1 MECCGYRIMDGTLVD
16 VLFVLSGFAFL
27 MGGGEALVQGA
38 TRISQN
44 LSVSPLV
51 VGFTVVAVGTSL
63 PELAVAIEAIGN
75 DAPDIAIGGVLGSN
89 VANVMLVLGT
99 AALLGAKSE
108 GGEDVKRDAMAVI
121 VATIFMAIF
130 VFRGEV
136 PLFGGVVMLSCLLA
150 YYYYTYTRAIAG
162 DDEYEFEDSWLP
174 SSMSVAIP
182 ACIIG
187 GATIWL
193 GAKLLVDGSTSI
205 AETFGVS
212 EAVIGLTIVAL
223 GTSLPELAVTV
234 VAGLRG
240 QGGVAVGNVLG
251 SNVMNIMGIVGIASI
266 FGGGIAIDSEFTRDI
281 MVVIAT
287 SGFVVTAFLRG
298 KEFSKIVG
306 SLMILTYLSYMT
318 YLSGLLD
325 ALV

>member
-1 MECCGYRIMDGTLVD
+1 MDGTLVD

-99 AALLGAKSE
+99 AAVLGAKSE
-108 GGEDVKRDAMAVI
+108 SGEDVKRDAVAVI

-174 SSMSVAIP
+174 RNMSVAIP

-251 SNVMNIMGIVGIASI
+251 SNVMNIMGIIGIASI
-266 FGGGIAIDSEFTRDI
+266 FGGGIAVDSEFTRDI
-281 MVVIAT
+281 LVVIAT

-298 KEFSKIVG
+298 KEFSKTVG

>member
-1 MECCGYRIMDGTLVD
+1 MDGTLVD
-16 VLFVLSGFAFL
+16 ILFVLSGFVFL
-27 MGGGEALVQGA
+27 MGGGESLVQGA

-75 DAPDIAIGGVLGSN
+75 DSPDIAVGGVLGSN
-89 VANVMLVLGT
+89 VANVMLVLG
-99 AALLGAKSE
+99 AAAMMGAQSE
-108 GGEDVKRDAMAVI
+108 GGEGVKRDSVAVI
-121 VATIFMAIF
+121 VATMFMTFF
-130 VFRGEV
+130 VFSGEV
-136 PLFGGVVMLSCLLA
+136 PVAGGLVMLTCLLA
-150 YYYYTYTRAIAG
+150 YYYYTYSRAIAE
-162 DDEYEFEDSWLP
+162 DDEYDFEDSWLP
-174 SSMSVAIP
+174 SNMAVAIP
-182 ACIIG
+182 ACLLG
-187 GATIWL
+187 GGMIWI

-234 VAGLRG
+234 IAGLRG

-251 SNVMNIMGIVGIASI
+251 SNVMNIMGIIGIASI
-266 FGGGIAIDSEFTRDI
+266 FGSGITVDSEFTRDI
-281 MVVIAT
+281 VVVIAT
-287 SGFVVTAFLRG
+287 SGFVVTVFLRG
-298 KEFSKIVG
+298 KDFSKTVG

-318 YLSGLLD
+318 YLSGLLGG
-325 ALV
+325 LV

>member
-1 MECCGYRIMDGTLVD
+1 VDGTIID
-16 VLFVLSGFAFL
+16 VLFVLSGFTLL
-27 MGGGEALVQGA
+27 MGGGEGLVQGA

-44 LSVSPLV
+44 LSISPLV

-99 AALLGAKSE
+99 AAVLGAKSE
-108 GGEDVKRDAMAVI
+108 SGEDVKRDSIAVI
-121 VATIFMAIF
+121 VATIFMTFF

-136 PLFGGVVMLSCLLA
+136 PLAGGIVMVTCLLA
-150 YYYYTYTRAIAG
+150 YYYYTYSRAIAG
-162 DDEYEFEDSWLP
+162 DNEYEFEDSWLP
-174 SSMSVAIP
+174 RKMSVAIP
-182 ACIIG
+182 ACLAG
-187 GATIWL
+187 GAMIWL
-193 GAKLLVDGSTSI
+193 GAKLLVSGSTNI

-240 QGGVAVGNVLG
+240 QGGVAVGNILG
-251 SNVMNIMGIVGIASI
+251 SNVMNIMGIIGIASI
-266 FGGGIAIDSEFTRDI
+266 FGGGIPVDNEFTRDI
-281 MVVIAT
+281 IVVIAT
-287 SGFVVTAFLRG
+287 SGFVVMAFLRE
-298 KEFSKIVG
+298 KDFSKNVG
-306 SLMILTYLSYMT
+306 SMMILAYISYMT

-325 ALV
+325 GLV

>member
-1 MECCGYRIMDGTLVD
+1 MDGTLVD
-16 VLFVLSGFAFL
+16 ILFVLSGFVFL
-27 MGGGEALVQGA
+27 MGGGESLVQGA

-75 DAPDIAIGGVLGSN
+75 DSPDIAVGGVLGSN
-89 VANVMLVLGT
+89 VANVMLVLG
-99 AALLGAKSE
+99 AAAMMGAQSE
-108 GGEDVKRDAMAVI
+108 GGEGVKRDSVAVI
-121 VATIFMAIF
+121 VATMFMTFF
-130 VFRGEV
+130 VFSGEV
-136 PLFGGVVMLSCLLA
+136 PVAGGLVMLTCLLA
-150 YYYYTYTRAIAG
+150 YYYYTYSKAIAG
-162 DDEYEFEDSWLP
+162 DDEYDFEDSWLP
-174 SSMSVAIP
+174 SNISVAIP
-182 ACIIG
+182 ACLLG
-187 GATIWL
+187 GGMIWL

-234 VAGLRG
+234 IAGLRG

-251 SNVMNIMGIVGIASI
+251 SNVMNIMGIIGIASI
-266 FGGGIAIDSEFTRDI
+266 FGSGITVDSEFTRDI
-281 MVVIAT
+281 VVVIAT
-287 SGFVVTAFLRG
+287 SGFVVTVFLRG
-298 KEFSKIVG
+298 KDFSKTVG

-318 YLSGLLD
+318 YLSGLLGG
-325 ALV
+325 LV

>member
-1 MECCGYRIMDGTLVD
+1 MDGTLVD

-89 VANVMLVLGT
+89 VATVMLVLGT

-136 PLFGGVVMLSCLLA
+136 PLVGGVVMLSCLLA

-174 SSMSVAIP
+174 RNMSVAIP

-298 KEFSKIVG
+298 KEFSKTVG

-325 ALV
+325 AVV

>member
-1 MECCGYRIMDGTLVD
+1 MDGTIID
-16 VLFVLSGFAFL
+16 VLFVLSGFTLL
-27 MGGGEALVQGA
+27 MGGGEGLVQGA

-44 LSVSPLV
+44 LSISPLV

-99 AALLGAKSE
+99 AAVLGAKSE
-108 GGEDVKRDAMAVI
+108 SGEDVKRDSIAVI
-121 VATIFMAIF
+121 VATIFMTFF

-136 PLFGGVVMLSCLLA
+136 PLAGGIVMVTCLLA
-150 YYYYTYTRAIAG
+150 YYYYTYSRAIAG
-162 DDEYEFEDSWLP
+162 DNEYEFEDSWLP
-174 SSMSVAIP
+174 RNMSVAIP
-182 ACIIG
+182 ACLAG
-187 GATIWL
+187 GAMIWL
-193 GAKLLVDGSTSI
+193 GAKLLVSGSTNI

-240 QGGVAVGNVLG
+240 QGGVAVGNILG
-251 SNVMNIMGIVGIASI
+251 SNVMNIMGIIGIASI
-266 FGGGIAIDSEFTRDI
+266 FGGGIPVDNEFTRDI
-281 MVVIAT
+281 IVVIAT
-287 SGFVVTAFLRG
+287 SGFVVMAFLRE
-298 KEFSKIVG
+298 KDFSKNVG
-306 SLMILTYLSYMT
+306 SMMILAYISYMT

-325 ALV
+325 GLV

>member
-1 MECCGYRIMDGTLVD
+1 MDGTLVD

-44 LSVSPLV
+44 LSISPLV

-89 VANVMLVLGT
+89 VANVMLVLGA

-108 GGEDVKRDAMAVI
+108 GGEAVKRDAMAVI

-130 VFRGEV
+130 VFRCEV
-136 PLFGGVVMLSCLLA
+136 PLVGGVVMLSCLLA

-174 SSMSVAIP
+174 RNMSVAIP

-251 SNVMNIMGIVGIASI
+251 SNVMNIMGIVGVASI
-266 FGGGIAIDSEFTRDI
+266 FGGGIVVDSEFTRDI

>member
-1 MECCGYRIMDGTLVD
+1 MDGTLVD
-16 VLFVLSGFAFL
+16 VLFVLSGFVFL

-121 VATIFMAIF
+121 VATIFMTIF

-136 PLFGGVVMLSCLLA
+136 PLVGGVVMLSCLLA

-174 SSMSVAIP
+174 RNMSVAIP

-187 GATIWL
+187 GTTIWL

-266 FGGGIAIDSEFTRDI
+266 FGGGIDVDSEFTRDI

-287 SGFVVTAFLRG
+287 SGFVVTAFLRD

-325 ALV
+325 AVV